1 MSPARRFV
9 TTSRSPGLAG
19 ALVGVF
25 VGIAVLANAAWAQG
39 IGPVTF
45 RDSLVMRQIAYRAP
59 CPDPVPIVWSRV
71 DSTLGR
77 PPRCSLVELA
87 ARAISQFLRV
97 RPPQAGSADPWNPLC
112 VRVIVGRNTGS
123 TGLPGDWLVI
133 FDLAADQPA
142 YVVID
147 RQTGDVGLTL
157 IGREQLVDR
166 PRCLTG

>member
-59 CPDPVPIVWSRV
+59 CPDPVPAAWSRA

-77 PPRCSLVELA
+77 RPRCSLVEVA
-87 ARAISQFLRV
+87 ARAISLFQQRRSLASG
-97 RPPQAGSADPWNPLC
+97 PADPWNPLC

-123 TGLPGDWLVI
+123 TGLPGDWLVL
-133 FDLAADQPA
+133 FDLAADLPA

-147 RQTGDVGLTL
+147 RQSGDVGLTL
-157 IGREQLVDR
+157 VGREQLVDR